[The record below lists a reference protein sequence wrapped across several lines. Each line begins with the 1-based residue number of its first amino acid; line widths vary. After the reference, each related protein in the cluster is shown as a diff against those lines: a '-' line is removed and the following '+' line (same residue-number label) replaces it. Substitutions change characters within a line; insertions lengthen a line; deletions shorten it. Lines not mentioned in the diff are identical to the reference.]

1 MHQIGDREY
10 IHRER
15 NRLKG
20 GIIRKWIKNNAHG
33 CDWTMQNT
41 NLLFGNRVKC
51 VRWLQYTSK
60 RYKRCCKWEIVR
72 KILEYD
78 LENLKKKSRFR
89 IEFCLP
95 KHTNGAKCAIYLLM
109 VELMV

>member
-1 MHQIGDREY
+1 
-10 IHRER
+10 
-15 NRLKG
+15 
-20 GIIRKWIKNNAHG
+20 
-33 CDWTMQNT
+33 MQNT

-78 LENLKKKSRFR
+78 LENLKKNHDLELNFVYQN
-89 IEFCLP
+89 
-95 KHTNGAKCAIYLLM
+95 TQM
-109 VELMV
+109 VPNVQSIC